1 MFEIIIFIFIGIVI
15 YKRVQRV
22 KQDGGIKGNNSLPNT
37 TVTTKNPREALGIP
51 ENADLREVVNSLNK
65 PTKSGQTLFGQINP
79 NYVEQNNNSP
89 MSNSNQNRPAQ
100 PMAQPHPTKTAPT
113 RSPAQHTAAQAAIRE
128 AKEDGNST
136 TAYLMEKAEADARE
150 HAKEKF
156 EEQKRLRETRG
167 GLDVAERLL
176 EGDPIPQGK
185 KLVNCGYCGAENL
198 VPMMPRTRYSCY
210 FCREA
215 L

>member
-1 MFEIIIFIFIGIVI
+1 MFELIFFIFIGIII

-37 TVTTKNPREALGIP
+37 TVTTPPVHDNTRPPVQPMVQPRPGRTAQARG
-51 ENADLREVVNSLNK
+51 
-65 PTKSGQTLFGQINP
+65 
-79 NYVEQNNNSP
+79 
-89 MSNSNQNRPAQ
+89 PAQ
-100 PMAQPHPTKTAPT
+100 QTMQ
-113 RSPAQHTAAQAAIRE
+113 RTAAQTAIQE

-156 EEQKRLRETRG
+156 EEQKRLYETRG
-167 GLDVAERLL
+167 GLAVAERLL
-176 EGDPIPQGK
+176 DGDPIPQGK
-185 KLVNCGYCGAENL
+185 RCVNCSYCGAENL
-198 VPMMPRTRYSCY
+198 VPMAPRTKYSCY